1 MARLNRTGEAANWKK
16 LKVAIIHCAPGR
28 LRPAPYAVK
37 DIAVRDACRAV
48 SAVRKK
54 NRDLGKGREAHEY
67 HRSGFRSRKHPR
79 QGCYAKA
86 DAVKPE
92 GWKLLPGWWTL
103 VVYSCSVSISLF
115 PKIPSS
121 AVVI

>member
-1 MARLNRTGEAANWKK
+1 MD
-16 LKVAIIHCAPGR
+16 IIHSAPDR

-54 NRDLGKGREAHEY
+54 NRVLGKGREAREY
-67 HRSGFRSRKHPR
+67 HRAGFRSRKNPR

-92 GWKLLPGWWTL
+92 SFYPKLLGPIKMAEPLPDEYGEG
-103 VVYSCSVSISLF
+103 
-115 PKIPSS
+115 
-121 AVVI
+121 

>member
-16 LKVAIIHCAPGR
+16 LKVDIIHSAPDR

-48 SAVRKK
+48 SEVRKK
-54 NRDLGKGREAHEY
+54 NRVLGKGREAREY
-67 HRSGFRSRKHPR
+67 HRAGFRSRKNPR

-92 GWKLLPGWWTL
+92 SFYPKLLGPIKMAEPLPDEYGEG
-103 VVYSCSVSISLF
+103 
-115 PKIPSS
+115 
-121 AVVI
+121 